1 MGEQSR
7 GFLPQLQKWASLAS
21 FALYTLSL
29 IGGMYIALK
38 VSEVRMDERIASLQR
53 DQAKHELE
61 KGEQI
66 RRNMQRA
73 DDHEQR
79 LIRLEANFSTIQETL
94 SEMKSDIKILIRGN
108 GIH

>member
-1 MGEQSR
+1 MGNEHQI
-7 GFLPQLQKWASLAS
+7 LPQLQKWASFGS
-21 FALYTLSL
+21 FALYAISL

-38 VSEVRMDERIASLQR
+38 VTEVRMDERIASLQR

-79 LIRLEANFSTIQETL
+79 IVRLEANFSTIQDTL
-94 SEMKSDIKILIRGN
+94 TEMRSDIKILIRGSAT
-108 GIH
+108 H